1 MVFFGLVRLII
12 TNSLHRLGN
21 PCKYLSMKNLS
32 FKIWLVIFALFGSA
46 SVGFSEESI
55 KPTTFNLDTPL
66 WKVRSSC
73 LKTPVNCT
81 NVELC
86 ILFSR
91 GSEVGGGAGL
101 KLLYPDHFVI
111 KSALFLECKIKKI
124 DYPFWSKLLISF
136 QENNRN
142 LCKEIF

>member
-12 TNSLHRLGN
+12 TNRLHRLGN

-101 KLLYPDHFVI
+101 KLFYPDHFVI

-136 QENNRN
+136 QGNNRN